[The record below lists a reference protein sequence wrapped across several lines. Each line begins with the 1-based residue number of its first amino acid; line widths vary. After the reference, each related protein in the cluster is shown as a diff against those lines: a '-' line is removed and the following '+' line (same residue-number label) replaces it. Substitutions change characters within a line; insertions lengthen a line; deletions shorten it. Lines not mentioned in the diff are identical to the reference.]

1 MWVAGGARQG
11 DLQTGGPLAAGQLAE
26 GGCPGGGFGARL
38 PAAQPLP
45 GPWGPGAQG
54 PRGGPVIL

>member
-26 GGCPGGGFGARL
+26 VGCPGGGFGARL

-45 GPWGPGAQG
+45 GAQG
-54 PRGGPVIL
+54 PRWGTVIL